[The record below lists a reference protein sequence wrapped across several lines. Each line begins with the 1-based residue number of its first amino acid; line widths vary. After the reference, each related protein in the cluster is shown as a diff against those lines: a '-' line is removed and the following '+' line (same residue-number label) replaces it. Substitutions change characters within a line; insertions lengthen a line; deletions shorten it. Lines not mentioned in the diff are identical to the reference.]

1 MRRRLLVTMVISG
14 WITVILVLK
23 SPRRAEKMNHSEYLR
38 RKLERLPVVY
48 GPSRLGDESMRIMET
63 RFKASVR
70 RPVGPPPVTTCC
82 RGPTPYWRSGGGRP
96 DVGPYPRVAD
106 GQQQEWSS
114 EGVVSSKAGCAVCSA
129 GRAGYIFKACC
140 PPEPTP
146 EARLDPSKKAYAL
159 RGKVTCC
166 PVVGPTL
173 QSLPPD
179 CGCAKRS
186 AAGRQNTLLANNMP
200 SDKIPYP
207 VPIRNC
213 RTCPPIDTTG
223 VCVCSTC

>member
-1 MRRRLLVTMVISG
+1 
-14 WITVILVLK
+14 
-23 SPRRAEKMNHSEYLR
+23 MNHSEYLR

-82 RGPTPYWRSGGGRP
+82 SGPTPYWRSGGGRP
-96 DVGPYPRVAD
+96 DVGPYPRAAD

-146 EARLDPSKKAYAL
+146 EAPLDPTRKAMAL

-179 CGCAKRS
+179 CGCTVG
-186 AAGRQNTLLANNMP
+186 AGRQNTMLANNMP

-213 RTCPPIDTTG
+213 RTCPPIDTTV